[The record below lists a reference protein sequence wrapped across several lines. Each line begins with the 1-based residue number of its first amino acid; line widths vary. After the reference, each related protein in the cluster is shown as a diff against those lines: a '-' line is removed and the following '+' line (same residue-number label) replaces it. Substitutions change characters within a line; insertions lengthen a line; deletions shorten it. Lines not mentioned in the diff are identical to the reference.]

1 MTSVRR
7 MDDFSA
13 APSRQ
18 VSTLQ
23 EPLAQRALIG
33 THLEAPA
40 ANWDSMGMEV
50 VAALI
55 LVVPSH
61 QARALQAAE
70 ELLGLLMPCFV
81 DTSHTQH
88 GLCQDEFAKA
98 GGRAG

>member
-1 MTSVRR
+1 

-33 THLEAPA
+33 THLVAPA
-40 ANWDSMGMEV
+40 ANGDSLGMEM
-50 VAALI
+50 VATPI

-61 QARALQAAE
+61 QVWAL
-70 ELLGLLMPCFV
+70 
-81 DTSHTQH
+81 
-88 GLCQDEFAKA
+88 
-98 GGRAG
+98 